1 MFIVLI
7 PIFGLMGFNYYVDP
21 YWNFK
26 HAHAN
31 NDYQNGFDE
40 RLQKTNLLVGQKQP
54 FDSLL
59 IGSSRVTYMNTNNF
73 KQEEVFNY
81 GLSALHI
88 DEYKDY
94 IAFTRNIN
102 DGELQRIYVEL
113 YMDSYND
120 EVKRPMAA
128 PDFYF
133 EEAQNRLLDYTSL
146 FSKDALDKT
155 LLNYRASKEN
165 KFHLQRSYTRDNQ
178 VRTTYPNNRLPILRE
193 NFKKQF
199 EETKYTDEF
208 PYDPDYKKKL
218 GEMKH
223 DNPDSEFVIFT
234 DFAPADR
241 LKMYLKNPNYFEA
254 YDQWFHEMVDVF
266 GEVRSFHMQNE
277 YTQADKYWLD
287 WFHFYPEVGDKMIHS
302 LETREGEGSLYLL
315 VNEDNVD
322 QYLVD
327 LKKWVNE

>member
-1 MFIVLI
+1 MLQSSTEE
-7 PIFGLMGFNYYVDP
+7 
-21 YWNFK
+21 
-26 HAHAN
+26 N
-31 NDYQNGFDE
+31 N
-40 RLQKTNLLVGQKQP
+40 KTP
-54 FDSLL
+54 
-59 IGSSRVTYMNTNNF
+59 
-73 KQEEVFNY
+73 
-81 GLSALHI
+81 
-88 DEYKDY
+88 
-94 IAFTRNIN
+94 
-102 DGELQRIYVEL
+102 
-113 YMDSYND
+113 
-120 EVKRPMAA
+120 
-128 PDFYF
+128 
-133 EEAQNRLLDYTSL
+133 
-146 FSKDALDKT
+146 
-155 LLNYRASKEN
+155 
-165 KFHLQRSYTRDNQ
+165 
-178 VRTTYPNNRLPILRE
+178 TYPNNRLRVLRE

-208 PYDPDYKKKL
+208 PYDPAYKKKL
-218 GEMKH
+218 VEMKR

-277 YTQADKYWLD
+277 YTQTDKYWLD

-322 QYLVD
+322 LYLAD